1 MGGPTIRQ
9 YVVVDRSLGMS
20 AGKLAAQVAHA
31 SVAPLLAGTQRYVEE
46 ADAAAGPIGLE
57 FGGSLA
63 RTAVDA
69 DVLAAWV
76 RQGEPKIVLAVDG
89 ERALAAL
96 VNRAESRGLMEGLD
110 FFCIRDACRTELTPD
125 ESGSRWT
132 CVGFAPMDVE
142 LIAPVTGSCPS
153 IASTCGPT
161 PTWRGAFFVRVASRG
176 SLSASSVRG
185 HSDALRHL

>member
-1 MGGPTIRQ
+1 MGAATMAPRETKRASENDEVGGPVVRQ

-31 SVAPLLAGTQRYVEE
+31 SVAALLAGTQRYVDEG
-46 ADAAAGPIGLE
+46 DAGAAPIGLE
-57 FGGSLA
+57 WGGSLA
-63 RTAVDA
+63 RASVDA

-89 ERALAAL
+89 ERALASL
-96 VNRAESRGLMEGLD
+96 VNRAESRGLMEGMD

-125 ESGSRWT
+125 ASGSRWT

-142 LIAPVTGSCPS
+142 TIAPVTGQLPLY
-153 IASTCGPT
+153 
-161 PTWRGAFFVRVASRG
+161 R
-176 SLSASSVRG
+176 
-185 HSDALRHL
+185 

>member
-1 MGGPTIRQ
+1 MDLALETGQLEMNDLSEAPEVTGPIVRQ

-31 SVAPLLAGTQRYVEE
+31 SVAALLAGTQRFVEG
-46 ADAAAGPIGLE
+46 DQSCGPIGLE

-96 VNRAESRGLMEGLD
+96 VSRAESRGLMEGLD

-125 ESGSRWT
+125 ASGSRWT
-132 CVGFAPMDVE
+132 CVGFAPMDVDM
-142 LIAPVTGSCPS
+142 ISPVTGQLP
-153 IASTCGPT
+153 
-161 PTWRGAFFVRVASRG
+161 
-176 SLSASSVRG
+176 LY
-185 HSDALRHL
+185 H